1 MTVFLFIFCVALVA
15 AYIIICVSGGDKN
28 EQGG

>member
-15 AYIIICVSGGDKN
+15 AYVIICVSGGDKS
-28 EQGG
+28 ES